1 MRLHVTVPRTGTYSG
16 RQTVASFAQVF
27 RGLGPRQLIII
38 GVPIAIL
45 LTASIFI
52 AARFSTP
59 DLAPL
64 YGDLEQQD
72 SAAIVGQLEQMNI
85 PYEIGRNGTSV
96 LAPSDQIARL
106 RLMLAEQGLP
116 AGGTV
121 GYELFDKGESLGS
134 TNFIQNINHVR
145 ALEGELERSIATLP
159 RVRSARVHLVM
170 PRRELFSREQL
181 NPSASIALKTT
192 GKIERQQVIAIQ
204 HLVAA
209 AVPNLKPSR
218 ISVIDDRGQ
227 LLARGFDEN
236 DAAGMLAANA
246 EEMRISAQDRLR
258 TKIEQI
264 LEPTVGFGKVRAEV
278 FVDMD
283 FDRVTSVNERFNPE
297 EQVVRSTR
305 TVEENESSKEADN
318 DTVSV
323 GNNLPDADLNFSGGG
338 SSDTSSRSR
347 TEETTNFEISKTVTN
362 QVRETGVIN
371 RISVAVLVDGNY
383 TPAAEGEENAQPTYQ
398 PRTEEELQNLTR
410 LVQSTIGFEQGRGDT
425 VEVINLRFIDPMAG
439 IDADEGLTLFGIRI
453 NDRIYDI
460 FEVALLAIVGIIVL
474 LIIVRPLMEYVREQ
488 ASATAQE
495 GRRLIADQSA
505 ATPALT
511 GPAAAKVPGMRPP
524 EEVDQL
530 EELIDIDRVEGRVKA
545 SSVKKVGEIVDK
557 HPEEAL
563 SIIRTWLYA
572 ET

>member
-1 MRLHVTVPRTGTYSG
+1 M
-16 RQTVASFAQVF
+16 ASFGQIF
-27 RGLGPRQLIII
+27 RGLGPRQLLII

-64 YGDLEQQD
+64 YGELEQKD
-72 SAAIVGQLEQMNI
+72 SGAIVAQLEQMNI
-85 PYEIGRNGTSV
+85 PYEIGRNGSQI
-96 LAPSDQIARL
+96 LAPQDQVARL

-134 TNFIQNINHVR
+134 TNFLQNINYVR

-159 RVRSARVHLVM
+159 RVSSARVHLVM

-181 NPSASIALKTT
+181 NPSASIALKTS
-192 GKIERQQVIAIQ
+192 GKIDRQEVLAIQ
-204 HLVAA
+204 HLVAS

-227 LLARGFDEN
+227 LLARGFDEQ
-236 DAAGMLAANA
+236 DAAGLLASNA
-246 EEMRISAQDRLR
+246 EEMRLAAQDRLR

-283 FDRVTSVNERFNPE
+283 FDRITSVNERYDPE

-318 DTVSV
+318 ETVSV
-323 GNNLPDADLNFSGGG
+323 GNNLPDADLNFNGGG
-338 SSDTSSRSR
+338 SSDTNTRSR
-347 TEETTNFEISKTVTN
+347 IEETTNFEISKTITN

-371 RISVAVLVDGNY
+371 RITVAVLVDGLY
-383 TPAAEGEENAQPTYQ
+383 TPPAEGAENPQPAYE
-398 PRTEEELQNLTR
+398 PRTAEELQNLTR
-410 LVQSTIGFEQGRGDT
+410 LVQSSIGFDANRGDS
-425 VEVINLRFIDPMAG
+425 VEVINLRFIDPTLG
-439 IDADEGLTLFGIRI
+439 VEEDEGLTLFGINI
-453 NDRIYDI
+453 NERVYDI
-460 FEVALLAIVGIIVL
+460 FEIAVFAIVGIIVL
-474 LIIVRPLMEYVREQ
+474 LIVVRPLMEYVREQ

-495 GRRLIADQSA
+495 GRRLIADQSGTA
-505 ATPALT
+505 APALT
-511 GPAAAKVPGMRPP
+511 GPAARVPGMRPP
-524 EEVDQL
+524 EEVDHL

-563 SIIRTWLYA
+563 SIIRTWLYS

>member
-1 MRLHVTVPRTGTYSG
+1 MASLA
-16 RQTVASFAQVF
+16 QTFK
-27 RGLGPRQLIII
+27 GLGPRQLVII

-59 DLAPL
+59 NLAPL
-64 YGDLEQQD
+64 YGELEQQD
-72 SAAIVGQLEQMNI
+72 SAAIISRLEQMNI
-85 PYEIGRNGTSV
+85 PYEIGRNGSQI
-96 LAPSDQIARL
+96 LAPEDQVARL
-106 RLMLAEQGLP
+106 RLTMAEQGLP

-134 TNFIQNINHVR
+134 TNFLQNINLVR

-159 RVRSARVHLVM
+159 RVRNARVHLVM

-181 NPSASIALKTT
+181 NPSASIALKTS
-192 GKIERQQVIAIQ
+192 GKIERQQVVAIQ
-204 HLVAA
+204 HLVAS

-236 DAAGMLAANA
+236 DAAGLMASNA

-283 FDRVTSVNERFNPE
+283 FDRVTSVKERYDPE

-305 TVEENESSKEADN
+305 TVEETESSKEADS

-338 SSDTSSRSR
+338 SSDTNSRAR
-347 TEETTNFEISKTVTN
+347 TEETTNFEISKTITN
-362 QVRETGVIN
+362 QVRETGVVN
-371 RISVAVLVDGNY
+371 RVSVAVLVDGLY
-383 TPAAEGEENAQPTYQ
+383 TPPAEGAEGQIPVYQ

-410 LVQSTIGFEQGRGDT
+410 LVQSTIGFDANRGDT
-425 VEVINLRFIDPMAG
+425 VEVINLKFIDPTAG
-439 IDADEGLTLFGIRI
+439 IDEDAGLTIVGVNITERV
-453 NDRIYDI
+453 YDI
-460 FEVALLAIVGIIVL
+460 FELVLLAIVGIIVL
-474 LIIVRPLMEYVREQ
+474 LIIVKPLMEYIREQ

-495 GRRLIADQSA
+495 GRRLIADQTSA
-505 ATPALT
+505 SPALT
-511 GPAAAKVPGMRPP
+511 GPTAARVPGMRPP
-524 EEVDQL
+524 EDMDQI

-545 SSVKKVGEIVDK
+545 SSVKKVCEIVDK